1 MGVSAKR
8 GISLSLPVMMIMI
21 FLLNISSSSAAA
33 TTTALYNKS
42 NNNDTACLIADDKES
57 EFLMDSDI
65 SRRMM
70 PPFPQV
76 TANTKQKNQPVFPMG
91 NKIGKQQHCEEPF
104 LRVCHRYAP

>member
-21 FLLNISSSSAAA
+21 FLLQISFSSAAA

-57 EFLMDSDI
+57 EFLMDSDT

-70 PPFPQV
+70 VPISSI
-76 TANTKQKNQPVFPMG
+76 TGKTKQNNQAVFPMR
-91 NKIGKQQHCEEPF
+91 NHIGKPDHCTEPYK
-104 LRVCHRYAP
+104 RDCHRYTP

>member
-1 MGVSAKR
+1 
-8 GISLSLPVMMIMI
+8 MIMI

-42 NNNDTACLIADDKES
+42 NNNDTACLVADDKVS

-70 PPFPQV
+70 TPISQIIG
-76 TANTKQKNQPVFPMG
+76 NTKQKNQPVFPMG
-91 NKIGKQQHCEEPF
+91 NKIGKHEHCTEVF
-104 LRVCHRYAP
+104 TRDCHRYTP